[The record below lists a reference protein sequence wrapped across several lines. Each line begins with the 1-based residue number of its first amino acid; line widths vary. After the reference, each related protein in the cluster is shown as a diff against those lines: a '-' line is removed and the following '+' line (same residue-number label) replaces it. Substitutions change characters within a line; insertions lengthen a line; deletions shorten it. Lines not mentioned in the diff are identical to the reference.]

1 VLLPTR
7 AQNANSI
14 QARMRVPPE
23 EMFVVM
29 RCGPAAARRM
39 FAFPLAGRK
48 FLSLLRL

>member
-1 VLLPTR
+1 MSKVSAARAGVLLPTR

-39 FAFPLAGRK
+39 FAFR
-48 FLSLLRL
+48 